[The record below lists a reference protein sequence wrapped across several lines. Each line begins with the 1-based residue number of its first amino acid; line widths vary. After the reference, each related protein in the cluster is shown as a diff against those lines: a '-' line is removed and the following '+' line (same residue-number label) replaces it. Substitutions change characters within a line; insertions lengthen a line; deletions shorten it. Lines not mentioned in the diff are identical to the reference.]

1 MIEDSLKHDK
11 LVKIKGLGTFK
22 LIDVDSR
29 ESININTGERFVIEG
44 YTKISFTPESALRE
58 LINKPFAHF
67 ETVALNE
74 NTVLEDTIIE
84 KEESEN
90 IVNTENSNIYN
101 QDTPQINEDIIN
113 NDITEVIAEPSIIN
127 STDSET
133 SSSNDE
139 NHNISFKDNITPEE
153 DNSLESK
160 YDLNDP
166 DDIVED
172 TSSTVSS
179 RCVKYIIITIIIAL
193 LFCGGRSE
201 ERRVGKEC

>member
-1 MIEDSLKHDK
+1 M
-11 LVKIKGLGTFK
+11 
-22 LIDVDSR
+22 
-29 ESININTGERFVIEG
+29 TGVQTCALPI
-44 YTKISFTPESALRE
+44 LRE

-139 NHNISFKDNITPEE
+139 SHNISFKDNITPEE

-166 DDIVED
+166 NDIVAD

-179 RCVKYIIITIIIAL
+179 RCMKYIIITIIIAL
-193 LFCGGRSE
+193 LFCGGVVFYIYNPNIIQTEISLNERFAIITGE
-201 ERRVGKEC
+201 EAIKQVSNSNVIIDDVDRKSDV